1 MGNENLKNRTK
12 KFALDAIKL
21 VETLPVGR
29 TTANV
34 IGRQLMR
41 SATSVGSNY
50 RAACRAKSPADFIAK
65 MGIVEEE
72 ADECLYWL
80 ELLVEA
86 GIIDQDKTRIIEAE
100 ANELLAITISS
111 IKTAKRNKK

>member
-12 KFALDAIKL
+12 KFALDVIKL
-21 VETLPVGR
+21 VETLPAGR
-29 TTANV
+29 TTANI

-65 MGIVEEE
+65 MVIVEEE
-72 ADECLYWL
+72 SDECLYWL
-80 ELLVEA
+80 EPL
-86 GIIDQDKTRIIEAE
+86 G
-100 ANELLAITISS
+100 
-111 IKTAKRNKK
+111 